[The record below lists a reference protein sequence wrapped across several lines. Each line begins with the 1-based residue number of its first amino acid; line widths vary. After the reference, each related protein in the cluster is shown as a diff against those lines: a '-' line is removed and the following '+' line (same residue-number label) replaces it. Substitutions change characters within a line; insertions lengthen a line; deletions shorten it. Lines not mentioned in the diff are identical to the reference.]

1 MCNLHA
7 VFVRPL
13 IELRRLRKRDRE
25 KGGEEGELFWNT
37 EKRGEEEKKE
47 RQGSIFIREQKNCEV
62 QKKNG
67 GRKSIWNDVLFFPIF
82 FLASKILIS
91 LFSKK

>member
-25 KGGEEGELFWNT
+25 SELFWNT
-37 EKRGEEEKKE
+37 EKRGEEEEKKKE
-47 RQGSIFIREQKNCEV
+47 EGRGQGSIFIREQKNCEV
-62 QKKNG
+62 KKKKWG
-67 GRKSIWNDVLFFPIF
+67 KEKYMKWCLFFPIF
-82 FLASKILIS
+82 FSASKILIS
-91 LFSKK
+91 LFTKK